1 MCSLTVHALGSPN
14 ITFFCS
20 RQSTFMALNA
30 VKVLAYFWRLFS
42 QEFSAIPRLQNRRD
56 DIHGAKLSS
65 GALVEPLFKL
75 SIIISTILFRGLI
88 IHWCLPFDKTKR
100 NHQEVIHHR
109 LFQHKQEHK
118 SLVVA
123 CWYCYIIYVSKK
135 DRLSK
140 VKKKTI
146 INTKARTNNNA
157 GVYVICGISRVPKLW
172 STAEFVWWWWWK

>member
-20 RQSTFMALNA
+20 RQSTFIGTALNA

-42 QEFSAIPRLQNRRD
+42 QRIFSNSTHYDGLLTHKTGLQNRRD

-118 SLVVA
+118 SLVAA
-123 CWYCYIIYVSKK
+123 C
-135 DRLSK
+135 
-140 VKKKTI
+140 
-146 INTKARTNNNA
+146 
-157 GVYVICGISRVPKLW
+157 
-172 STAEFVWWWWWK
+172 